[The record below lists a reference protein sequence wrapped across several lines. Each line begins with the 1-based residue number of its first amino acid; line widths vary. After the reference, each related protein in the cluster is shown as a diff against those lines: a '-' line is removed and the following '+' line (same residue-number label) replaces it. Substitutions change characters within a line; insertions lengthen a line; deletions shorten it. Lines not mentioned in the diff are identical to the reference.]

1 MAQLTRKEQSID
13 VENGIR
19 IFDAA
24 EDLGVTFSCCHGVCG
39 ACLIE
44 VVSGAEHIEE
54 PTQSEIEFG
63 IEGNERLACQC
74 KIKSGEVVI
83 EQKGLD
89 DL

>member
-1 MAQLTRKEQSID
+1 MAQLTRKEQTVT
-13 VENGIR
+13 VEENIR

-24 EDLGVTFSCCHGVCG
+24 EELGVTFSCCHGACG

-44 VVSGAEHIEE
+44 IKKGAENLNE
-54 PTQSEIEFG
+54 PTLSELEFG

-74 KIKSGEVVI
+74 RITGGEVVI
-83 EQKGLD
+83 EQKGLE